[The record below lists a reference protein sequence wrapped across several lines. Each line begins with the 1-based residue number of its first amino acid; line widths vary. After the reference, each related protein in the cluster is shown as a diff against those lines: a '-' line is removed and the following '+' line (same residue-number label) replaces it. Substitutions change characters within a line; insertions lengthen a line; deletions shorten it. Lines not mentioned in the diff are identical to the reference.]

1 MAAASVTSLEEIIAT
16 VKKKLTANRETILS
30 SCHPWTPWALVELL
44 DIPDFEN
51 FPAELILYKAFVTT
65 RRRGIDIS
73 NDDGIQYKFKEVTK
87 NGDIFFRSRDEVYP
101 SKCRQYVMEH
111 KGSRGKVTAAQMW
124 HFAVESIQP
133 NHLGI
138 LACFLKSRKVS
149 VRMAKMC
156 RQIRRN
162 HAYMLVDVPGKA
174 FVCCIRGPWLHY
186 YT

>member
-87 NGDIFFRSRDEVYP
+87 NVDIFS
-101 SKCRQYVMEH
+101 
-111 KGSRGKVTAAQMW
+111 
-124 HFAVESIQP
+124 AVET
-133 NHLGI
+133 
-138 LACFLKSRKVS
+138 KSTHQSAGSMSWSTKVLEA
-149 VRMAKMC
+149 R
-156 RQIRRN
+156 
-162 HAYMLVDVPGKA
+162 
-174 FVCCIRGPWLHY
+174 
-186 YT
+186 